1 MSKGLASSVL
11 MIRPVAFRYNE
22 QTASNNYY
30 QKFLDQ
36 LSKDE
41 VQERARDEFDGLVE
55 VLRNKGIEV
64 VVIEDTLE
72 QDTPDSIFPNNWIS
86 FHDDGRVGWY
96 PMYAENRR
104 LERRVEIL
112 KILQEQYDFQVRKMV
127 DFSHY
132 ESDGRFLEGTGS
144 MLLDRVNKIAYAAQS
159 KRTDVRVLEDFCQS
173 FGFKSL
179 TFTSFQTVGTERLPI
194 YHTNVM
200 LSIGDSFA
208 VLCADTIDNPV
219 EKKSLIACLEDSGKE
234 VIFITEEQK
243 HQFAGNVMPVVNK
256 LGKKYLVMSR
266 TAHQSLTL
274 EQIEQIEKHC
284 QILSAPLDTIE
295 ACGGGSARCMMAE
308 LFLPKN
314 APKK

>member
-1 MSKGLASSVL
+1 

-22 QTASNNYY
+22 QTATNNYY
-30 QKFLDQ
+30 QKFLEQ

-55 VLRNKGIEV
+55 VLRSKGIEV

>member
-55 VLRNKGIEV
+55 VLRSKGIEV

-266 TAHQSLTL
+266 TAHQSLAT

>member
-55 VLRNKGIEV
+55 VLRSKGIEV

-200 LSIGDSFA
+200 LSVGDSFA

>member
-1 MSKGLASSVL
+1 MSNGLASSVL

-55 VLRNKGIEV
+55 VLRSKGIEV

>member
-22 QTASNNYY
+22 QTATNNYY
-30 QKFLDQ
+30 QKFLEQ

-55 VLRNKGIEV
+55 VLRSKGIEV

>member
-1 MSKGLASSVL
+1 MSKGLASSV
-11 MIRPVAFRYNE
+11 MMVRPIAFRYNE
-22 QTASNNYY
+22 QTATNNHY
-30 QKFLDQ
+30 QKILSQ
-36 LSKDE
+36 LSSIE
-41 VQERARDEFDGLVE
+41 VQRRALDEFDALV
-55 VLRNKGIEV
+55 VLLRSHHIEV
-64 VVIEDTLE
+64 IVVQDTLE
-72 QDTPDSIFPNNWIS
+72 EDTPDSIFPNNWIS

-104 LERRVEIL
+104 LERKKEIL
-112 KILQEQYDFQVRKMV
+112 TLLKEQHHFFISEVV
-127 DFSHY
+127 DFSHF

-159 KRTDVRVLEDFCQS
+159 LRTDARVLEGFCRS
-173 FGFKSL
+173 FGFRSITFKSY
-179 TFTSFQTVGTERLPI
+179 QTVGSERLPI

-200 LSIGDSFA
+200 LSLGDSFA

-266 TAHQSLTL
+266 TAHQSLAP
-274 EQIEQIEKHC
+274 EQIQQIEKHC

>member
-55 VLRNKGIEV
+55 VLRSKGIEV

-234 VIFITEEQK
+234 VIFISEAQK

-266 TAHQSLTL
+266 TAHQSLAA

>member
-55 VLRNKGIEV
+55 VLRSKGIEV